1 MGCIKSLKAILFLFG
16 FVPFLVTGQNYPRFE
31 LYQLKQGTDSGQFIV
46 TGLDSNLAFNN
57 ILRFRS
63 ADSTFLIGTDTV
75 AVKSDI
81 ASSLLGIIDAGLGI
95 EVNEVDGKIL
105 IESLSIEDSIKNQ
118 TGTLI
123 EKGTPL
129 YATGVQGNYWTVAP
143 ADASDPNKMP
153 VVVIAGEDIAD
164 GETGL
169 GLIKGHIK
177 QVSTVGLA
185 SGAEVYVAVGGGYT
199 ATKPTAEGVIIQRLG
214 TVIKGNS
221 SNGSGIIN
229 LGDEAYWNDY
239 ASLTKLRDT
248 LVVFRD
254 SVTNQI
260 RDSLVFYVSRVELND
275 TLVNYVDRFE
285 LGDTITQ
292 LRTDL
297 VSDDLTEN
305 YMWIG
310 NASNQTSEILAT
322 NERTGNTIVKR
333 DASGKFKS
341 NFIEVNNGY
350 GNVGI
355 GFQVFDN
362 ILIRNYFNT
371 SVGHNAGTS
380 LTSGD
385 RNTFYGWRSGYYATT
400 GGYNTIYGTESGL
413 SITSGSNNTLIGY
426 DADINSST
434 DNNSIAIGYQA
445 QANGSNT
452 IVIGNLNNTSLQAN
466 NYKFNIDQDLTGKNG
481 FQLTYNSATME
492 IELDSAGG
500 GGGAVGGID
509 SVIADQ
515 VTILGN
521 GVDQTLRVDTTNTIA
536 TRKFVL
542 DNSGGGGSQWVTS
555 GSDIY
560 YNTGNVGI
568 NNSVPAFKLDV
579 GGDIYSNDDIFVDD
593 ELIFG
598 NVADGSVPYI
608 DNLSNYMYLSVNAS
622 SGTLFNFRDRYYSTN
637 PFIINANNAAT
648 ILDFNGTSDFAG
660 AMNIEGN
667 LTQTGSI
674 VQDGGSVTFNNTQN
688 ASYDFGVGSLNHLP
702 FMWVDASTD
711 KMAVGGGTPQYTLDV
726 TGDINFTNKLY
737 QNGVEVTFGGG
748 GTGDITGVI
757 AGDGLTGGG
766 LNGDV
771 TLNVGAGTGIDVVA
785 DAISVD
791 VSDFMSN
798 GIDNYI
804 LTATGADAMTAESN
818 LTYDGVELNVG
829 GDIDFSGDL
838 YNNGVLV
845 NFTGT
850 TINNNGANR
859 IISGSNTANTLEAY
873 ANININNFPEMSFF
887 NSTTGSTAT
896 DGTRLYLG
904 NSSNNF
910 LINNVESTGNIS
922 LLINNS
928 TKLQV
933 KSDGKIEISD
943 LAGVSDVG
951 ADANGVLQAATSDT
965 TLKTNIVP
973 NKYGLKRVMD
983 LETIKFNWKDKDSKG
998 SQNEVGFNA
1007 QNLQKVIPEATYTI
1021 PSNGKLGIKDDAI
1034 IATLT
1039 KAIQE
1044 QQEIIEELQKEIKRI
1059 KRKIK

>member
-1 MGCIKSLKAILFLFG
+1 MGRIKSLKAILFLFG

-75 AVKSDI
+75 VVKSDI
-81 ASSLLGIIDAGLGI
+81 AASLLGIIDAGLGI
-95 EVNEVDGKIL
+95 EVNEVDGQIL

-123 EKGTPL
+123 SKGTPL

-143 ADASDPNKMP
+143 ADASDPSKMP

-164 GETGL
+164 GGTGL

-185 SGAEVYVAVGGGYT
+185 DGAEVYVASGGGYT

-221 SNGSGIIN
+221 TNGSGIIN

-239 ASLTKLRDT
+239 
-248 LVVFRD
+248 
-254 SVTNQI
+254 
-260 RDSLVFYVSRVELND
+260 
-275 TLVNYVDRFE
+275 VDRVE
-285 LGDTITQ
+285 LGDTVTQ

-322 NERTGNTIVKR
+322 NERTGSTIVKR

-355 GFQVFDN
+355 GFQVFN
-362 ILIRNYFNT
+362 SINNGNYFNT
-371 SVGHNAGTS
+371 AVGHNAGTS

-385 RNTFYGWRSGYYATT
+385 RNTFYGWNSGYNVTT
-400 GGYNTIYGTESGL
+400 GAYNTFIGTSSGYGYT
-413 SITSGSNNTLIGY
+413 TTGSNNTLIGY
-426 DADINSST
+426 DAQPNSSS
-434 DNNSIAIGYQA
+434 DDNSISIGYQSRG
-445 QANGSNT
+445 NGSNT
-452 IVIGNLNNTSLQAN
+452 IVIGNSNNTSLQAN

-481 FQLTYNSATME
+481 FQLTYSSATME

-608 DNLSNYMYLSVNAS
+608 DNIANYMYLSVNAS

-667 LTQTGSI
+667 LTQSGSI
-674 VQDGGSVTFNNTQN
+674 VQDGGSVTFNNTQSG
-688 ASYDFGVGSLNHLP
+688 SYDFGVGSLNHLP
-702 FMWVDASTD
+702 FMWVDASAD

-726 TGDINFTNKLY
+726 TGDINFT
-737 QNGVEVTFGGG
+737 
-748 GTGDITGVI
+748 
-757 AGDGLTGGG
+757 
-766 LNGDV
+766 
-771 TLNVGAGTGIDVVA
+771 
-785 DAISVD
+785 
-791 VSDFMSN
+791 
-798 GIDNYI
+798 
-804 LTATGADAMTAESN
+804 
-818 LTYDGVELNVG
+818 
-829 GDIDFSGDL
+829 GDL
-838 YNNGVLV
+838 YDDGVL
-845 NFTGT
+845 FETGI
-850 TINNNGANR
+850 TINNNTNNYLLTASGTNNVVNGESSWQ
-859 IISGSNTANTLEAY
+859 ISGSNLNGSSASSSTSFSPGFGAIYDYNGTTGPEISFRNT
-873 ANININNFPEMSFF
+873 
-887 NSTTGSTAT
+887 STTPYYAVIQLEGSDLRLSNAKASVDEIVLKSTGVVQFTAYSSGTLTT
-896 DGTRLYLG
+896 D
-904 NSSNNF
+904 
-910 LINNVESTGNIS
+910 VDGNIS
-922 LLINNS
+922 A
-928 TKLQV
+928 
-933 KSDGKIEISD
+933 SDGRFKTVTRTMESGLD
-943 LAGVSDVG
+943 KVMK
-951 ADANGVLQAATSDT
+951 
-965 TLKTNIVP
+965 LKPLYYRWN
-973 NKYGLKRVMD
+973 
-983 LETIKFNWKDKDSKG
+983 EDS
-998 SQNEVGFNA
+998 GFNTEFEEAGFVA
-1007 QNLQKVIPEATYTI
+1007 QDVKKVIPEAV
-1021 PSNGKLGIKDDAI
+1021 PNDEEENRKLNYSDRAI

-1044 QQEIIEELQKEIKRI
+1044 QQEMIAELQKEIKRI

>member
-1 MGCIKSLKAILFLFG
+1 MGRIKSLKAILFLFG

-75 AVKSDI
+75 VVKSDI
-81 ASSLLGIIDAGLGI
+81 AASLLGIIDAGLGI
-95 EVNEVDGKIL
+95 EVNEVDGQIL

-123 EKGTPL
+123 SKGTPL

-143 ADASDPNKMP
+143 ADASDPSKMP

-164 GETGL
+164 GGTGL

-185 SGAEVYVAVGGGYT
+185 DGAEVYVASGGGYT

-221 SNGSGIIN
+221 TNGSGIIN

-239 ASLTKLRDT
+239 
-248 LVVFRD
+248 
-254 SVTNQI
+254 
-260 RDSLVFYVSRVELND
+260 
-275 TLVNYVDRFE
+275 VDRVE
-285 LGDTITQ
+285 LGDTVTQ

-322 NERTGNTIVKR
+322 NERTGSTIVKR

-341 NFIEVNNGY
+341 NFIEVNNGW

-355 GFQVFDN
+355 GFQVFN
-362 ILIRNYFNT
+362 SINNGNYFNT
-371 SVGHNAGTS
+371 AVGHNSGTS

-385 RNTFYGWRSGYYATT
+385 RNTFYGWNSGYNVTT
-400 GGYNTIYGTESGL
+400 GAYNTFIGTSSGYGYT
-413 SITSGSNNTLIGY
+413 TTGSNNTLIGY
-426 DADINSST
+426 DAQPNSSS
-434 DNNSIAIGYQA
+434 DDNSISIGYQSRG
-445 QANGSNT
+445 NGSNT
-452 IVIGNLNNTSLQAN
+452 IVIGNSNNTSLQAN

-608 DNLSNYMYLSVNAS
+608 DNIANYMYLSVNAS

-667 LTQTGSI
+667 LTQSGSI
-674 VQDGGSVTFNNTQN
+674 VQDGGSVTFNNTQSG
-688 ASYDFGVGSLNHLP
+688 SYDFGVGSLNHLP
-702 FMWVDASTD
+702 FMWVDASAD

-726 TGDINFTNKLY
+726 TGDINFT
-737 QNGVEVTFGGG
+737 
-748 GTGDITGVI
+748 
-757 AGDGLTGGG
+757 
-766 LNGDV
+766 
-771 TLNVGAGTGIDVVA
+771 
-785 DAISVD
+785 
-791 VSDFMSN
+791 
-798 GIDNYI
+798 
-804 LTATGADAMTAESN
+804 
-818 LTYDGVELNVG
+818 
-829 GDIDFSGDL
+829 GDL
-838 YNNGVLV
+838 YDDGVL
-845 NFTGT
+845 FETGI
-850 TINNNGANR
+850 TINNNTNNYLLTASGTNNVVNGESSWQ
-859 IISGSNTANTLEAY
+859 ISGSNLNGSSASSSTSFSPGFGAIYDYNGTTGPEISFRNT
-873 ANININNFPEMSFF
+873 
-887 NSTTGSTAT
+887 STTPYYAVIQLEGSDLRLSNAKASVDEIVLKSTGVVQFTAYSSGTLTT
-896 DGTRLYLG
+896 D
-904 NSSNNF
+904 
-910 LINNVESTGNIS
+910 VDGNIS
-922 LLINNS
+922 A
-928 TKLQV
+928 
-933 KSDGKIEISD
+933 SDGRFKTVTRTMESGLD
-943 LAGVSDVG
+943 KVMK
-951 ADANGVLQAATSDT
+951 
-965 TLKTNIVP
+965 LKPLYYRWN
-973 NKYGLKRVMD
+973 
-983 LETIKFNWKDKDSKG
+983 EDS
-998 SQNEVGFNA
+998 GFNTEFEEAGFVA
-1007 QNLQKVIPEATYTI
+1007 QDVKKVIPEAV
-1021 PSNGKLGIKDDAI
+1021 PNDEEENRKLNYSDRAI

-1044 QQEIIEELQKEIKRI
+1044 QQEMIAELQKEIKRI

>member
-1 MGCIKSLKAILFLFG
+1 MGRIKSLKAILFLFG

-75 AVKSDI
+75 VVKSDI
-81 ASSLLGIIDAGLGI
+81 AASLLGIIDAGLGI
-95 EVNEVDGKIL
+95 EVNEVDGQIL

-123 EKGTPL
+123 SKGTPL

-143 ADASDPNKMP
+143 ADASDPSKMP

-164 GETGL
+164 GGTGL

-185 SGAEVYVAVGGGYT
+185 DGAEVYVASGGGYT

-221 SNGSGIIN
+221 TNGSGIIN

-239 ASLTKLRDT
+239 
-248 LVVFRD
+248 
-254 SVTNQI
+254 
-260 RDSLVFYVSRVELND
+260 
-275 TLVNYVDRFE
+275 VDRVE
-285 LGDTITQ
+285 LGDTVTQ

-322 NERTGNTIVKR
+322 NERTGSTIVKR

-355 GFQVFDN
+355 GFQVFN
-362 ILIRNYFNT
+362 SINNGNYFNT
-371 SVGHNAGTS
+371 AVGHNAGTS

-385 RNTFYGWRSGYYATT
+385 RNTFYGWNSGYNVTT
-400 GGYNTIYGTESGL
+400 GAYNTFIGTSSGYGYT
-413 SITSGSNNTLIGY
+413 TTGSNNTLIGY
-426 DADINSST
+426 DAQPNSSS
-434 DNNSIAIGYQA
+434 DDNSISIGYQSRG
-445 QANGSNT
+445 NGSNT
-452 IVIGNLNNTSLQAN
+452 IVIGNSNNTSLQAN

-608 DNLSNYMYLSVNAS
+608 DNIANYMYLSVNAS

-667 LTQTGSI
+667 LTQSGSI
-674 VQDGGSVTFNNTQN
+674 VQDGGSVTFNNTQSG
-688 ASYDFGVGSLNHLP
+688 SYDFGVGSLNHLP
-702 FMWVDASTD
+702 FMWVDASAD

-726 TGDINFTNKLY
+726 TGDINFT
-737 QNGVEVTFGGG
+737 
-748 GTGDITGVI
+748 
-757 AGDGLTGGG
+757 
-766 LNGDV
+766 
-771 TLNVGAGTGIDVVA
+771 
-785 DAISVD
+785 
-791 VSDFMSN
+791 
-798 GIDNYI
+798 
-804 LTATGADAMTAESN
+804 
-818 LTYDGVELNVG
+818 
-829 GDIDFSGDL
+829 GDL
-838 YNNGVLV
+838 YDDGVL
-845 NFTGT
+845 FETGI
-850 TINNNGANR
+850 TINNNTNNYLLTASGTNNVVNGESSWQ
-859 IISGSNTANTLEAY
+859 ISGSNLNGSSASSSTSFSPGFGAIYDYNGTTGPEISFRNT
-873 ANININNFPEMSFF
+873 
-887 NSTTGSTAT
+887 STTPYYAVIQLEGSDLRLSNAKASVDEIVLKSTGVVQFTAYSSGTLTT
-896 DGTRLYLG
+896 D
-904 NSSNNF
+904 
-910 LINNVESTGNIS
+910 VDGNIS
-922 LLINNS
+922 A
-928 TKLQV
+928 
-933 KSDGKIEISD
+933 SDGRFKTVTRTMESGLD
-943 LAGVSDVG
+943 KVMK
-951 ADANGVLQAATSDT
+951 
-965 TLKTNIVP
+965 LKPLYYRWN
-973 NKYGLKRVMD
+973 
-983 LETIKFNWKDKDSKG
+983 EDS
-998 SQNEVGFNA
+998 GFNTEFEEAGFVA
-1007 QNLQKVIPEATYTI
+1007 QDVKKVIPEAV
-1021 PSNGKLGIKDDAI
+1021 PNDEEENRKLNYSDRAI

-1044 QQEIIEELQKEIKRI
+1044 QQEMIAELQKEIKRI

>member
-1 MGCIKSLKAILFLFG
+1 MGRIKSLKAILFLFG
-16 FVPFLVTGQNYPRFE
+16 FVPLFVTGQNYPRFE

-95 EVNEVDGKIL
+95 EVNEVDGQIV

-164 GETGL
+164 GGTGL

-185 SGAEVYVAVGGGYT
+185 DGAEVYVASGGGYT

-221 SNGSGIIN
+221 ANGSGIIN

-239 ASLTKLRDT
+239 LES
-248 LVVFRD
+248 
-254 SVTNQI
+254 
-260 RDSLVFYVSRVELND
+260 
-275 TLVNYVDRFE
+275 
-285 LGDTITQ
+285 
-292 LRTDL
+292 
-297 VSDDLTEN
+297 DLTYN
-305 YMWIG
+305 YAWVGNVSNEPAEVLATSSSTANTIIRRDANQRFASGFITMDEGINNIG
-310 NASNQTSEILAT
+310 IGSDGFLQNLQTSSGINNIAIGSEAGKTLSTGDYNVFIGAYAGRDET
-322 NERTGNTIVKR
+322 GTGNTFIGNNNSSNS
-333 DASGKFKS
+333 SGVS
-341 NFIEVNNGY
+341 YSTNIGAGGDGRYNY
-350 GNVGI
+350 GVGI
-355 GFQVFDN
+355 G
-362 ILIRNYFNT
+362 
-371 SVGHNAGTS
+371 A
-380 LTSGD
+380 
-385 RNTFYGWRSGYYATT
+385 
-400 GGYNTIYGTESGL
+400 
-413 SITSGSNNTLIGY
+413 SNNVSTNGTAIGYSSVARSDAVAIGY
-426 DADINSST
+426 DAFANS
-434 DNNSIAIGYQA
+434 DGIAIG
-445 QANGSNT
+445 SNVT
-452 IVIGNLNNTSLQAN
+452 ALTDEIVIGNSDNISLKAN
-466 NYKFNIDQDLTGKNG
+466 NYKFNIDQSVLGKNG
-481 FQLTYNSATME
+481 FVLTYNASTQE

-521 GVDQTLRVDTTNTIA
+521 GVDDILRVDTTNTIA
-536 TRKFVL
+536 TKQFVL
-542 DNSGGGGSQWVTS
+542 DNSGGSGTS
-555 GSDIY
+555 PWTIDGANIY
-560 YNTGNVGI
+560 YNSGNVGI
-568 NNSVPAFKLDV
+568 NNSTPNFKLDV

-608 DNLSNYMYLSVNAS
+608 DNIANYMYLSVNAS

-667 LTQTGSI
+667 LTQSGSI
-674 VQDGGSVTFNNTQN
+674 VHDGGSVTFNNTQN
-688 ASYDFGVGSLNHLP
+688 GSYDFGVGSLNHLP
-702 FMWVDASTD
+702 FMWVDASAD

-726 TGDINFTNKLY
+726 SGDINFTGTLY
-737 QNGVEVTFGGG
+737 EDGSPFSAGGVTINNN
-748 GTGDITGVI
+748 T
-757 AGDGLTGGG
+757 
-766 LNGDV
+766 N
-771 TLNVGAGTGIDVVA
+771 
-785 DAISVD
+785 
-791 VSDFMSN
+791 
-798 GIDNYI
+798 NYL
-804 LTATGADAMTAESN
+804 LTATGTANTINGESN
-818 LTYDGVELNVG
+818 LTYDGTTLTLLTPMDLNYPVIQLKNASSTNG
-829 GDIDFSGDL
+829 TIFYL
-838 YNNGVLV
+838 YNTQDFTIK
-845 NFTGT
+845 NFESGYMQF
-850 TINNNGANR
+850 IN
-859 IISGSNTANTLEAY
+859 
-873 ANININNFPEMSFF
+873 
-887 NSTTGSTAT
+887 
-896 DGTRLYLG
+896 
-904 NSSNNF
+904 
-910 LINNVESTGNIS
+910 STGNY
-922 LLINNS
+922 LRL
-928 TKLQV
+928 
-933 KSDGKIEISD
+933 KSNGNIEIND
-943 LAGVSDVG
+943 LAGVSDIG

-973 NKYGLKRVMD
+973 NKYGLKKVMD
-983 LETIKFNWKDKDSKG
+983 LETIKFNWKDKVSKG
-998 SQNEVGFNA
+998 SQKEVGFNA

-1044 QQEIIEELQKEIKRI
+1044 QQEMIEELQKEIKRI